1 MLLQHC
7 PICLCNMIE
16 PITTR
21 CSHTFCGE
29 CLSNWE
35 STTSKVGTSCPLCR
49 NLLVDPEQKA
59 VLTRGT
65 FGSSKSLF
73 VLSRMMGI

>member
-7 PICLCNMIE
+7 PICLCDIIA

-21 CSHTFCGE
+21 CNHTFCEE
-29 CLSNWE
+29 CLLNWE
-35 STTSKVGTSCPLCR
+35 STTTKVGTSCPLCR
-49 NLLVDPEQKA
+49 SLLVDSEQKA

-73 VLSRMMGI
+73 KMSRLMGI